1 MSRIVLSVWALL
13 VSCSNSMTDPAPTTR
28 PNLALPTLGGKQ
40 VWADRRWQEGWRVQQ
55 NVLSGHHRLLDPNER
70 RRAWGNLAACELALR
85 EQAPS
90 AASDQDS
97 LVILLHGMG
106 RSRAAFAK
114 MQDRL
119 QQQGWAVA
127 SISYPSTRR
136 PISGHAEQLVEL
148 LENLEGYRQVN
159 FVTHSLGGIV
169 VRQMLADA
177 GSWREELKVGRIV
190 MLAPPNQGADF
201 AARLESF
208 APFRWLFGETG
219 TSLTP
224 EALRSMPAPDVP
236 FLVIAGAR
244 GDAEGKGWNPML
256 EGDDD
261 WVVRVAETHLPGQAA
276 HLTIH
281 SLHTFLMNQD
291 AVIASTAAFLRDG
304 TILPIPAEQ

>member
-1 MSRIVLSVWALL
+1 MSRIVLYIWALL
-13 VSCSNSMTDPAPTTR
+13 VSCSNPMTDSAPTTR

-55 NVLSGHHRLLDPNER
+55 NVLSGHHRLLDPNDR
-70 RRAWGNLAACELALR
+70 RRAWGSLAACELAMR
-85 EQAPS
+85 ERAPS
-90 AASDQDS
+90 ARPEQDS
-97 LVILLHGMG
+97 LVVLLHGMG

-119 QQQGWAVA
+119 GRRGWAVA

-136 PISGHAEQLVEL
+136 PIDGHVEQLGDL
-148 LENLEGYRQVN
+148 LENLEGYREVS

-169 VRQMLADA
+169 VRRMLAEDGA
-177 GSWREELKVGRIV
+177 WRRSLHVQRMV

-201 AARLESF
+201 AAKLESF

-219 TSLTP
+219 SSLTP
-224 EALRSMPAPDVP
+224 EALSTLPEPDVP

-244 GDAEGKGWNPML
+244 GDADSKGWNPML

-261 WVVRVAETHLPGQAA
+261 WVVRVEETHLPGEAA
-276 HLTIH
+276 HLTIA

-304 TILPIPAEQ
+304 TILPIPADQ